1 MCKLTDSGLQ
11 DILKYIGDTLKYLD
25 ISNTPVT
32 GNSLMGSIEKELKL
46 EVLSC
51 HGCTNLTKSGIFD
64 LMEICCNLKA
74 LDILWTGVDDEGVDK
89 LNLSSLEEFQYR
101 YWDLNGWGTDDWRT
115 DNNVAWELIQKCGR
129 SLKFFVVYPLSEENM
144 ERIRERF
151 LFLNF
156 GFKDLDQSLR
166 REGYSSAFEE
176 YEHLNHYEKMWG
188 IFKQ

>member
-51 HGCTNLTKSGIFD
+51 HGCKNLTNSGIFD

-74 LDILWTGVDDEGVDK
+74 LDILWTGVDDEGLDE

-101 YWDLNGWGTDDWRT
+101 YLYGDSWRT
-115 DNNVAWELIQKCGR
+115 DVAWELIQKCGS
-129 SLKFFVVYPLSEENM
+129 SLKFFYVYPLSEENM
-144 ERIRERF
+144 KRIRERF

-156 GFKDLDQSLR
+156 GFKVLDQSLR
-166 REGYSSAFEE
+166 REGYSSAFNE
-176 YEHLNHYEKMWG
+176 YEHPNHYEKMWG

>member
-1 MCKLTDSGLQ
+1 MIGLA
-11 DILKYIGDTLKYLD
+11 
-25 ISNTPVT
+25 
-32 GNSLMGSIEKELKL
+32 EKDLKL
-46 EVLSC
+46 EVLNC
-51 HGCTNLTKSGIFD
+51 CTCTNLSNLGITA
-64 LMEICCNLKA
+64 LIKICCNLKA

-101 YWDLNGWGTDDWRT
+101 YWDLNGWGT

-156 GFKDLDQSLR
+156 GFKVLDQSLR
-166 REGYSSAFEE
+166 REGYSSAFNE